1 MKARTGAMADPTA
14 PRTAHRRRARRG
26 PLGVGQLTDA
36 MTLRAA
42 GVELRPLRAAD
53 WRIIV
58 RLSNTPEVAR
68 YLSMPITTRTLFEQ
82 YLRWVRRQSRLG
94 LGASFAILADRQVVG
109 LMQIRVTHPGV
120 GELGW
125 LLHPKVWGSQVF
137 GRAAT
142 LLLRFAFERL
152 RLTRL
157 EARVALPNVRARRA
171 VAKIGAVREGTL
183 AASLRLRGEYLDEE
197 LWAISDRRPEAR
209 TRPRRQ
215 GARSIRLESAITRRA
230 RPRRDRPSDRWEAAA
245 RHAA

>member
-1 MKARTGAMADPTA
+1 MVE
-14 PRTAHRRRARRG
+14 AHTRRKPRRRPAPQG
-26 PLGVGQLTDA
+26 PLGIGHLADA
-36 MTLRAA
+36 TNLRAA

-58 RLSNTPEVAR
+58 LLSNRPEVAR
-68 YLSMPITTRTLFEQ
+68 YLSMPLITRTLFEQ

-94 LGASFAILADRQVVG
+94 LGASFAITADGTIVG

-125 LLHPKVWGSQVF
+125 LLHPKVWGSHVF
-137 GRAAT
+137 GAAAT
-142 LLLRFAFERL
+142 LLQRFAFERL

-171 VAKIGAVREGTL
+171 VAKIGAVREGKL

-197 LWAISDRRPEAR
+197 LWAISDRGREAGD
-209 TRPRRQ
+209 RPRRT
-215 GARSIRLESAITRRA
+215 GAEAIPLDSAATPRA
-230 RPRRDRPSDRWEAAA
+230 RPGRHGSQAAIRRAA
-245 RHAA
+245 